1 MMLSDVW
8 YLSVAYFGAKSRTK
22 RPRKTIIGT
31 EVAHVTRTP
40 LSRSKGQ
47 RSPGRFT
54 HHDVN
59 ASGSCSDERGNV
71 FMVGTHCGRLGGA
84 RRFGAHRGR
93 RGAGHI
99 VAAPAQLVLL
109 TTFTVHIQL
118 HSELQWREK
127 YLECLMVLQILRS
140 DNPSIDVVIY
150 KFVTTVTRR
159 LNFLIWTLCM
169 YRCTLYAV
177 QYNRQF
183 LKFRHFKYIIHWF

>member
-1 MMLSDVW
+1 
-8 YLSVAYFGAKSRTK
+8 
-22 RPRKTIIGT
+22 
-31 EVAHVTRTP
+31 
-40 LSRSKGQ
+40 
-47 RSPGRFT
+47 
-54 HHDVN
+54 
-59 ASGSCSDERGNV
+59 
-71 FMVGTHCGRLGGA
+71 MVGTHCGRLGGA

-109 TTFTVHIQL
+109 TTFTVHIKL

-183 LKFRHFKYIIHWF
+183 LKFRHFKYIIH